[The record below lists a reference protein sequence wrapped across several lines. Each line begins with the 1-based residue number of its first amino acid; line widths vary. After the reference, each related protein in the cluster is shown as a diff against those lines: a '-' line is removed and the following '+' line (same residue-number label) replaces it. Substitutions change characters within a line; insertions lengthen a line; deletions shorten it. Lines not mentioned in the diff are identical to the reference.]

1 MRMAQYGTGH
11 GHASG
16 KWAAMRKNPDVELVG
31 IYEPDP
37 SRRNRPQ
44 YGETRW
50 YASADEMLGDATI
63 EAVAVE
69 GFNHESLGQALEVA
83 AAGKH
88 LWYDKP
94 AGDDWPGFL
103 ALTAALRERKLYLQ
117 MGYMLR
123 YHDAFQRVAEWTR
136 GGELGAV
143 FQVRAH
149 FSTNIPVESAANSRR
164 LISRHR
170 GGMLYDLGGHMLDQ
184 VCWLLGRPQ
193 RVTSFLRNDA
203 TPELPHFADN
213 TLGVFEFARAIA
225 TVDIAA
231 MEPRPMARRFE
242 VYGTKASAVLLEPFE
257 PGGRIRFVRDGA
269 GEELIETA
277 APSRQELYER
287 ELVAFL
293 GVLGGAAPDRP
304 PEHEVL
310 VQETL
315 LRATGGIPGG

>member
-1 MRMAQYGTGH
+1 MKMAQYGTGH

-16 KWAAMRKNPDVELVG
+16 KWAAMVKNPDVELAG

-37 SRRNRPQ
+37 ARRNRPE
-44 YGETRW
+44 YGQTRW
-50 YASADEMLGDATI
+50 YGSADEMLGDASI
-63 EAVAVE
+63 EAIAVE

-94 AGDDWPGFL
+94 AGDDWPDYLRFITL
-103 ALTAALRERKLYLQ
+103 VRERKLHLQ
-117 MGYMLR
+117 MGYMFR
-123 YHDAFQRVAEWTR
+123 YHDAFRRLAELTR
-136 GGELGAV
+136 GGELGEV
-143 FQVRAH
+143 FQLRAH
-149 FSTNIPVESAANSRR
+149 MSTNISVPARGVIA
-164 LISRHR
+164 RHR
-170 GGMLYDLGGHMLDQ
+170 GGILYDLGGHMLDQ
-184 VCWLLGRPQ
+184 VCWLLGRPT
-193 RVTSFLRNDA
+193 RATAFLHNDA

-213 TLGVFEFARAIA
+213 TLGVFEYPNAIA

-257 PGGRIRFVRDGA
+257 PGGRIRLVVDGA
-269 GEELIETA
+269 KEEVVETG
-277 APSRQELYER
+277 APGRQELYER

-293 GVLGGAAPDRP
+293 GVLRGGAPERSL
-304 PEHEVL
+304 EHEVL